1 MRTSPILD
9 ALFPDIRA
17 KILAAL
23 LIHPEKQWYLTELA
37 SHLGTKPSS
46 LQREVEA
53 LSKAGILEQ
62 WRDGRRAYFKADT
75 SSPVFPDL
83 RALLEKTAGLVP
95 ILQQELASLGERV
108 QLAFLYGSIARS
120 EETSESDVDLMIV
133 GSAGLS
139 DLIPSLRRAEQ
150 ALSRPVNPTV
160 FSPEEFQRKAK
171 HHDHFLSAVLQGA
184 KTFVKGG
191 ERELE
196 AMAG

>member
-1 MRTSPILD
+1 MRTSPILA

-23 LIHPEKQWYLTELA
+23 LIHPEKHWYLTELA
-37 SHLGTKPSS
+37 GHLGTKPSS

-75 SSPVFPDL
+75 ASPVFPDL

-95 ILQQELASLGERV
+95 ILQQELNCLGERI
-108 QLAFLYGSIARS
+108 QLAFLYGSMARS
-120 EETSESDVDLMIV
+120 QETSESDVDLMIV
-133 GSAGLS
+133 GTVGLS

-160 FSPEEFQRKAK
+160 FLPEEFQRKVK
-171 HHDHFLSAVLQGA
+171 HHDHFLSSVLQGPKA
-184 KTFVKGG
+184 FVKGG